1 MAPTLEIEIQ
11 SDRLLVSTVRASEPH
26 AEPLLRVE
34 LDRNDVG
41 QVAATSAVRVADGP
55 CSAGCS

>member
-1 MAPTLEIEIQ
+1 MHVFFVC
-11 SDRLLVSTVRASEPH
+11 DASEPH